1 MRLEGEQKVAP
12 LQSFKEVVSQIQIQK
27 PNHKYKYK
35 VIKLSFQVE
44 FATQIA
50 SNVEKV
56 GYTSFT
62 PVQK

>member
-12 LQSFKEVVSQIQIQK
+12 LQSFKEVVFPKNKQTRK
-27 PNHKYKYK
+27 
-35 VIKLSFQVE
+35 KLSFQVE

-50 SNVEKV
+50 NNVEKV